1 MGYYDKDRTDNPR
14 RVMKHPGPGL
24 GSVAE
29 YQMSGRPYVIEVAP
43 DDGHA
48 NGDGVSV
55 ESFGG
60 NTSCK
65 GDDVTITFP
74 FVTKRVTIKNLTAN
88 NLFVYFCSLMVPAE
102 DLEGDDKAGDAAGEG
117 DRTVLDPA
125 PTARG
130 DVLTT
135 TELDAYNDVADARPD
150 SAVLANSHYYT
161 LGDGETIDM
170 NVRCRRI
177 YIAGSTGSA
186 RVYAELTGIV
196 HPYNLDLRGIDGVSG
211 GTAGSVTE

>member
-1 MGYYDKDRTDNPR
+1 MSYYDRDKTGNTPH
-14 RVMKHPGPGL
+14 MKSYPGPGL
-24 GSVAE
+24 GAVAE

-48 NGDGVSV
+48 NGVGAT
-55 ESFGG
+55 EEAFGA
-60 NTSCK
+60 NDKCK

-74 FVTKRVTIKNLTAN
+74 YVTKRVTIKNLTAN

-102 DLEGDDKAGDAAGEG
+102 DLDAADENGA
-117 DRTVLDPA
+117 DPQLVLDPA

-130 DVLTT
+130 DVLTA
-135 TELDAYNDVADARPD
+135 TELDAYNDNVDARPD
-150 SAVLANSHYYT
+150 SAVLTNSHYYT

-177 YIAGSTGSA
+177 YIAGTTGSA

-196 HPYNLDLRGIDGVSG
+196 HPYKLDLRGIDGVSG
-211 GTAGSVTE
+211 GDVGSVVS

>member
-1 MGYYDKDRTDNPR
+1 MSYYDKDRSNNAPH
-14 RVMKHPGPGL
+14 VKSYPGPGL

-43 DDGHA
+43 NDGHA
-48 NGDGVSV
+48 NGDGISA
-55 ESFGG
+55 EGFAA
-60 NTSCK
+60 NDFCK

-74 FVTKRVTIKNLTAN
+74 YVTKRVTIKNLTAN

-102 DLEGDDKAGDAAGEG
+102 DLEGADENGADPQV
-117 DRTVLDPA
+117 VLDPA

-130 DVLTT
+130 DVLTD
-135 TELDAYNDVADARPD
+135 TELAAYNDVSDARPN

-161 LGDGETIDM
+161 LADGETIDM

-196 HPYNLDLRGIDGVSG
+196 HPYKLDLRGIEGISG
-211 GTAGSVTE
+211 GDAGTVIS